1 MKIKKELVKRDIA
14 GDILLVPV
22 GKTVYESNGLFILN
36 EVGAFL
42 WDRLETADT
51 EEDLLTAL
59 LEEYEITEVIARK
72 DVQEFL
78 GKLRQ
83 LDILE

>member
-14 GDILLVPV
+14 GDTVLVPV

-42 WDRLETADT
+42 WDRLESADS
-51 EEDLLTAL
+51 EDALLTAL
-59 LEEYEITEVIARK
+59 LEEYEITEDIARA
-72 DVQEFL
+72 DIHEFL
-78 GKLRQ
+78 EKLQ
-83 LDILE
+83 ELGIV